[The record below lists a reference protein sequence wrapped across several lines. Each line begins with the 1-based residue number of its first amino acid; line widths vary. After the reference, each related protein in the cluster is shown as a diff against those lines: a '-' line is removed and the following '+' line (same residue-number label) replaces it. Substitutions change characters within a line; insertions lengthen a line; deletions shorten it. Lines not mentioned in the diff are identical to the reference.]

1 MHSGFPLLS
10 RKKEIQM
17 KRVQQGFTL
26 IELMIVVAIIG
37 ILAAIALPAYQDYLV
52 RSKVSEIL
60 ARGGEV
66 KGSIAEFYSSKSRW
80 PSTLASAGVVGTGVH
95 YVKAAGGVTIAANQ
109 FTLTSSLTDF
119 PAAAANKTITFTA
132 MSTTNGQIVWKCAP
146 GSMPPKY
153 MPASCR

>member
-1 MHSGFPLLS
+1 
-10 RKKEIQM
+10 M

-66 KGSIAEFYSSKSRW
+66 KGSYAEFFATKSHW
-80 PSTLASAGVVGTGVH
+80 PTSLASAGVVGTGVH
-95 YVKAAGGVTIAANQ
+95 YLKTAGGVAHGSEL
-109 FTLTSSLTDF
+109 FTLTASSKDF
-119 PAAAANKTITFTA
+119 PSAAQSGTIIF
-132 MSTTNGQIVWKCAP
+132 SVVSSTNGQYVWKCAP
-146 GSMPPKY
+146 GTMPAKY

>member
-1 MHSGFPLLS
+1 
-10 RKKEIQM
+10 M

-60 ARGGEV
+60 ARGGEA
-66 KGSIAEFYSSKSRW
+66 KGSFAEFFATKGHW
-80 PSTLASAGVVGTGVH
+80 PASLASAGVVSTGVH
-95 YVKAAGGVTIAANQ
+95 YLKAAGGVAYGNQ
-109 FTLTSSLTDF
+109 LFTLTSSSADF
-119 PAAAANKTITFTA
+119 PTDARSKTITF
-132 MSTTNGQIVWKCAP
+132 SVLSSTNGQYVWKCAP
-146 GSMPPKY
+146 GTMPTRF